1 MGASM
6 DYYDEGLNLL
16 VDPDLSDKLIEE
28 RVADGR
34 TYTVLVPLSAEQ
46 AEARRRAMAA
56 MAAQP
61 TTAGT
66 EDALADLGAYVAQLE
81 ARVAELEGRQ

>member
-1 MGASM
+1 M

-16 VDPDLSDKLIEE
+16 EGPDLSDKLIEE
-28 RVADGR
+28 RATPDG
-34 TYTVLVPLSAEQ
+34 TILVLHPLTDLQ
-46 AEARRRAMAA
+46 AEARRRAIAA

-61 TTAGT
+61 TALGT

-81 ARVAELEGRQ
+81 ARVAELEGRGA

>member
-1 MGASM
+1 ME
-6 DYYDEGLNLL
+6 YYDENLQPL
-16 VDPDLSDKLIEE
+16 ADPDLSDKLIEE
-28 RVADGR
+28 RVVDGR
-34 TYTVLVPLSAEQ
+34 TYTVLHPLTDLQ

-66 EDALADLGAYVAQLE
+66 EDALADLGAYVAALE
-81 ARVAELEGRQ
+81 ARVAELEGREA

>member
-1 MGASM
+1 M
-6 DYYDEGLNLL
+6 DYYDENLQQL
-16 VDPDLSDKLIEE
+16 ADPDLSDKLIEE
-28 RVADGR
+28 RATPDGSIL
-34 TYTVLVPLSAEQ
+34 VLHPLTDLQ
-46 AEARRRAMAA
+46 AEARRRAKAA

-61 TTAGT
+61 TALGT

>member
-1 MGASM
+1 M
-6 DYYDEGLNLL
+6 DYYDGNLQL
-16 VDPDLSDKLIEE
+16 LADPDLSDKLIEE

-34 TYTVLVPLSAEQ
+34 TYTVLHSLTGDQ
-46 AEARRRAMAA
+46 AKARARAIAA

>member
-1 MGASM
+1 ME
-6 DYYDEGLNLL
+6 YYDEGLRPLA
-16 VDPDLSDKLIEE
+16 DPDLSDKLIEE
-28 RVADGR
+28 RVAGGR
-34 TYTVLVPLSAEQ
+34 TYTVLVPLDATQ

-66 EDALADLGAYVAQLE
+66 EDALADLGAYVAALE

>member
-1 MGASM
+1 M

-16 VDPDLSDKLIEE
+16 ADPDLSDKLIEE
-28 RVADGR
+28 RATPDG
-34 TYTVLVPLSAEQ
+34 TIMVLHPLTDLQ

-61 TTAGT
+61 TALGT
-66 EDALADLGAYVAQLE
+66 EDALADLGAYVAKLE
-81 ARVAELEGRQ
+81 ARVAELEGRGA

>member
-1 MGASM
+1 M

-16 VDPDLSDKLIEE
+16 EDPDLSDKLIEE

-34 TYTVLVPLSAEQ
+34 TYTVLVPLSADQ
-46 AEARRRAMAA
+46 AEARRRVMAA

-61 TTAGT
+61 TALGT
-66 EDALADLGAYVAQLE
+66 EDALADLGAYVAKLE
-81 ARVAELEGRQ
+81 ARVAELEGMQ

>member
-1 MGASM
+1 M
-6 DYYDEGLNLL
+6 DYYDEDLNLL
-16 VDPDLSDKLIEE
+16 EAPDLGDKLIEE
-28 RVADGR
+28 RVTPEG
-34 TYTVLVPLSAEQ
+34 TFLVLHPLTDPQ

-61 TTAGT
+61 TALGT
-66 EDALADLGAYVAQLE
+66 EDALADLGAYVAKLE

>member
-1 MGASM
+1 M
-6 DYYDEGLNLL
+6 DYYDENLNLL
-16 VDPDLSDKLIEE
+16 EEPDLSDKLIEE
-28 RVADGR
+28 RVVDGR
-34 TYTVLVPLSAEQ
+34 TYTVLVPLTAEQ

-66 EDALADLGAYVAQLE
+66 EDALADLGAYVARLE
-81 ARVAELEGRQ
+81 SRIAELEGRQ

>member
-1 MGASM
+1 M
-6 DYYDEGLNLL
+6 DYYDEELNLL
-16 VDPDLSDKLIEE
+16 EDPDLSDRLIEE
-28 RVADGR
+28 RATPDG
-34 TYTVLVPLSAEQ
+34 TILVLHPLTDLQ

-61 TTAGT
+61 TALGT

-81 ARVAELEGRQ
+81 ARVAELEGREA

>member
-1 MGASM
+1 M
-6 DYYDEGLNLL
+6 DYYDEDMTPIK
-16 VDPDLSDKLIEE
+16 DPDLSDKLIEE
-28 RVADGR
+28 RAMPDG
-34 TYTVLVPLSAEQ
+34 TILVLHALTDVQ
-46 AEARRRAMAA
+46 AEARRRAIAA

>member
-1 MGASM
+1 M
-6 DYYDEGLNLL
+6 DYYDENLQPL
-16 VDPDLSDKLIEE
+16 ADPDLSDKLIEE
-28 RVADGR
+28 RATPDG
-34 TYTVLVPLSAEQ
+34 TILVLHPLTDLQ

-66 EDALADLGAYVAQLE
+66 EDALADLGAYVAALE

>member
-1 MGASM
+1 M

-16 VDPDLSDKLIEE
+16 TDPDLSDKLIEE
-28 RVADGR
+28 RVVDGR
-34 TYTVLVPLSAEQ
+34 TYTVLVPLTAEQ
-46 AEARRRAMAA
+46 AAARARAMAA

-66 EDALADLGAYVAQLE
+66 EDALADLGAYVARLE
-81 ARVAELEGRQ
+81 SRIAELEGRQ

>member
-1 MGASM
+1 M
-6 DYYDEGLNLL
+6 DYYDGNLQPL
-16 VDPDLSDKLIEE
+16 ADPDLSDKLIEE
-28 RVADGR
+28 RVVDGR
-34 TYTVLVPLSAEQ
+34 AYTVLVPLTAEQ
-46 AEARRRAMAA
+46 AEARARAIAA

-81 ARVAELEGRQ
+81 ARVAELEGREA

>member
-1 MGASM
+1 M

-16 VDPDLSDKLIEE
+16 ADPDLSDKLIEE
-28 RVADGR
+28 RDTPEG
-34 TYTVLVPLSAEQ
+34 TFLVLHPLTAEQ

-61 TTAGT
+61 TALGT

-81 ARVAELEGRQ
+81 ARVAELEGRDA

>member
-1 MGASM
+1 M

-16 VDPDLSDKLIEE
+16 ADPDLSDKLIEE
-28 RVADGR
+28 RDTPEG
-34 TYTVLVPLSAEQ
+34 TFLVLHPLTGDQ
-46 AEARRRAMAA
+46 AAARARAMAA

-66 EDALADLGAYVAQLE
+66 EDALADLGAYVAKLE

>member
-1 MGASM
+1 M

-16 VDPDLSDKLIEE
+16 EEPDLSDKLIEE
-28 RVADGR
+28 RVVDGR
-34 TYTVLVPLSAEQ
+34 AYTVLVPLTAEQ

-61 TTAGT
+61 TALGT
-66 EDALADLGAYVAQLE
+66 EDALADLGAYVAKLE
-81 ARVAELEGRQ
+81 ARVAELEGREA

>member
-1 MGASM
+1 M
-6 DYYDEGLNLL
+6 DYYDEDLNPLA
-16 VDPDLSDKLIEE
+16 DPDLSDKLIEE
-28 RVADGR
+28 RVVDGR
-34 TYTVLVPLSAEQ
+34 AYTVLVPLTDAQ

-81 ARVAELEGRQ
+81 ARVAELEGRRA

>member
-1 MGASM
+1 M
-6 DYYDEGLNLL
+6 DYYDENLQPL
-16 VDPDLSDKLIEE
+16 ADPDLSDKLIEA
-28 RVADGR
+28 RSVDGQ
-34 TYTVLVPLSAEQ
+34 TYMVLHSLNEDQ
-46 AEARRRAMAA
+46 RKARARAMAA

-66 EDALADLGAYVAQLE
+66 EDALADLGAYVAKLE